1 MSLNIPRLRMLLGA
15 LAILLVAIVAGF
27 YVYARLRV
35 RNAVPRIPEKLGVN
49 VQQSTEGFSLSKSE
63 GGHTLFTVKA
73 SKAVQY
79 KQGGRAELRDVNII
93 IYGRQSNRYD
103 QIYGSDFEYDPKT
116 GDISAN
122 GEVHIDLEASVAPGE
137 RPDQSPPQEVKN
149 QIHLQT
155 SGLVFNQKTGVAST
169 PERIEFRLPQ
179 ASGSAVGAEYD
190 SKGAMLT
197 LGKDIQIATTD
208 ENPAQIA
215 ARHGVISK
223 GPNRAVLDG
232 VSLRRATGSFD
243 ADQVTVYL
251 RDDNTV
257 QHVVAAGNVR
267 ARDEG
272 ASQAAAQAARG
283 DIYISPKNI
292 VQTAVLAGGVDFSAD
307 TGKTDSAG
315 EVKGHSGQF
324 TLSFG
329 PRSRLVKAVASDGV
343 TLQQQPA
350 GGGDEVRI
358 VSDAIDFGV
367 SGGKRLER
375 ATTLGKAQVEVIS
388 HAGASANMRTVATAE
403 HFDAAFDRNNRLSRV
418 IGMPQAKVVSSA
430 PGQPDKTS
438 TSDRMEATFNPTGGV
453 AALLQTGNFHYQE
466 PATATAMAREV
477 WAQQARYSPSTSLL
491 QLSGS
496 PRVVEGGMTATAN
509 SMTLNRRSGQ
519 AQASGEVKTTYSEM
533 KPQPGGAL
541 LATSDPIHVTA
552 AAMQL
557 QQAGGMAAFSGGA
570 RLWQGAN
577 IVEAPEIDFDRNQ
590 RTIVAGGAQRGARQ
604 VTTVFT
610 ETDKSGKT
618 TPLSVVAAKLTYS
631 DGQRQAHFSGG
642 VTVRGADATIA
653 AEQMDVF
660 LQPRGQSQNGP
671 NSTAGG
677 PSQVDR
683 VVASGNV
690 IVQQAK
696 RRATGQQLSYLIAE
710 AKFTLTGG
718 TPSIFDAERGKIT
731 GDSLTFY
738 THDDRVLVEG
748 KSSPTVTQ
756 TRVAK

>member
-1 MSLNIPRLRMLLGA
+1 MLLGA

-35 RNAVPRIPEKLGVN
+35 RNAMQRIPEKLGVN
-49 VQQSTEGFSLSKSE
+49 IQQSTEGFSLSKSE

-79 KQGGRAELRDVNII
+79 KQGGRAELRDVNIV
-93 IYGRQSNRYD
+93 IYGRQSNRFD
-103 QIYGSDFEYDPKT
+103 QIYGADFEYDPKT
-116 GDISAN
+116 GNISAN
-122 GEVHIDLEASVAPGE
+122 GEVHIDLESSVGSGE
-137 RPDQSPPQEVKN
+137 HPDQSPPEELKN

-179 ASGSAVGAEYD
+179 ASGSAVGVEYD
-190 SKGAMLT
+190 SKAATLT
-197 LGKDIQIATTD
+197 LGKDIQIATSD
-208 ENPAQIA
+208 DNPAQIA
-215 ARHGVISK
+215 ARHGVITK

-232 VSLRRATGSFD
+232 VSLQRGAGRFD

-267 ARDEG
+267 ARDDG
-272 ASQAAAQAARG
+272 ASKAVAQAARG
-283 DIYISPKNI
+283 DVYISPKNV
-292 VQTAVLAGGVDFSAD
+292 VQTAVLGGGVEFSAN
-307 TGKTDSAG
+307 TGNTASAG
-315 EVKGHSGQF
+315 EVRGQSGQF

-329 PRSRLVKAVASDGV
+329 ARSRLVKAVASDGV
-343 TLQQQPA
+343 TLQQHPA

-358 VSDAIDFGV
+358 QSDAVDFGV
-367 SGGKRLER
+367 TGGKRLER
-375 ATTLGKAQVEVIS
+375 ATTLGKAQVEVVS
-388 HAGASANMRTVATAE
+388 HAASSANMRTVATAE
-403 HFDAAFDRNNRLSRV
+403 HFDATFDRNNRLSRV
-418 IGMPQAKVVSSA
+418 IGMPKAKVVSSA

-438 TSDRMEATFNPTGGV
+438 TSDRMETSFNPTGGV

-466 PATATAMAREV
+466 PAAGASMAREA
-477 WAQQARYSPSTSLL
+477 WAQQARYSPATSQL

-496 PRVVEGGMTATAN
+496 PRVVEGGMTATAE
-509 SMTLNRRSGQ
+509 SMTLDRRTGQ
-519 AQASGEVKTTYSEM
+519 AQASGQVKTTYSEM

-541 LATSDPIHVTA
+541 LATSDPVHVTA
-552 AAMQL
+552 ASMQL
-557 QQAGGMAAFSGGA
+557 QQAGGMAAFTGGA

-590 RTIVAGGAQRGARQ
+590 RTIVATGPQRGTRQ

-610 ETDKSGKT
+610 ETDRSGKT

-653 AEQMDVF
+653 AEQMDVV
-660 LQPRGQSQNGP
+660 LQPRGQSQNGQSGAP
-671 NSTAGG
+671 AT
-677 PSQVDR
+677 PSQVER

-690 IVQQAK
+690 VVQQAK
-696 RRATGQQLSYLIAE
+696 RRATGQQLSYIVAD

-738 THDDRVLVEG
+738 TRDDRVLVQG